1 MHYNIKC
8 CCTVVLENTYV
19 CIIIIWQTSMVDTKF
34 SKIVIGVD
42 GSKESI
48 EAANYAIGLA
58 KKDNAQLIV
67 LTVLKLPS
75 FYGWSA
81 IEAPKEW
88 QEKDRVE
95 TQQWFD
101 KISQM
106 AKENNVEVRTQI
118 IERPISIEA
127 AIVNFAE
134 EEKADLIVVGTR
146 GRTGFS
152 KQLLGSVAS
161 GIVTYAHCAVMVV
174 K

>member
-1 MHYNIKC
+1 MYYHYIANI
-8 CCTVVLENTYV
+8 L
-19 CIIIIWQTSMVDTKF
+19 VDTRF
-34 SKIVIGVD
+34 SKIVVGVD

-95 TQQWFD
+95 IQQWFD

-106 AKENNVEVRTQI
+106 AKENNVEVRTRM

-152 KQLLGSVAS
+152 KKLLGSVAS
-161 GIVTYAHCAVMVV
+161 GVVTYAHCPVMVV

>member
-1 MHYNIKC
+1 
-8 CCTVVLENTYV
+8 L
-19 CIIIIWQTSMVDTKF
+19 VDTNF
-34 SKIVIGVD
+34 SKIVVGMD

-48 EAANYAIGLA
+48 DAANYAIALA
-58 KKDNAQLIV
+58 KKDDAQLIV

-88 QEKDRVE
+88 QEKDRVN

-101 KISQM
+101 KISEIG
-106 AKENNVEVRTQI
+106 KENNVEVKTRM
-118 IERPISIEA
+118 IESTLSIEA

-134 EEKADLIVVGTR
+134 EEKTDLIVVGTR

-161 GIVTYAHCAVMVV
+161 GVVTYATCPVMVV

>member
-1 MHYNIKC
+1 VVINRDTYV
-8 CCTVVLENTYV
+8 VVLYSKN
-19 CIIIIWQTSMVDTKF
+19 ILVDTKF
-34 SKIVIGVD
+34 SKFSKIVVGVD

-88 QEKDRVE
+88 QEKDRLE

-106 AKENNVEVRTQI
+106 AKENNVEVRTQM
-118 IERPISIEA
+118 IETPASIEA
-127 AIVNFAE
+127 AIVHFAE
-134 EEKADLIVVGTR
+134 EQKADLIVVGTR

-161 GIVTYAHCAVMVV
+161 GIVTYAHCPVMVV

>member
-1 MHYNIKC
+1 
-8 CCTVVLENTYV
+8 
-19 CIIIIWQTSMVDTKF
+19 MVDTKF
-34 SKIVIGVD
+34 SKIVVGVD

-48 EAANYAIGLA
+48 EATNYAIGLA
-58 KKDNAQLIV
+58 KKDNAQLIA

-81 IEAPKEW
+81 TEAPKEW
-88 QEKDRVE
+88 QEKDRVD

-101 KISQM
+101 KISEIG
-106 AKENNVEVRTQI
+106 KENNVDVKTRM
-118 IERPISIEA
+118 IERPTSIEA

-161 GIVTYAHCAVMVV
+161 GVVTYAHCPVMVV

>member
-1 MHYNIKC
+1 MYWHY
-8 CCTVVLENTYV
+8 TSNTL
-19 CIIIIWQTSMVDTKF
+19 VDTKF
-34 SKIVIGVD
+34 SKIVVGVD

-48 EAANYAIGLA
+48 EASNYAIGLA

-67 LTVLKLPS
+67 LTVMKLPS

-88 QEKDRVE
+88 QEKDRVN

-101 KISQM
+101 KISEIG
-106 AKENNVEVRTQI
+106 KENNVGVRTRM
-118 IERPISIEA
+118 IESPMSIEA

-161 GIVTYAHCAVMVV
+161 GVVTYAHCPVMVV